1 VNWIEKLRKRDY
13 YGRRLLYAAL
23 ALAFLVRLWH
33 IAAPIADRHSWNQ
46 VSAATVIRHFVEDGI
61 DPLHPQWDVL
71 TGPAVGPRIEAEEA
85 PIYHVAVALLAKL
98 YGPHEPLA
106 RLLSIIASLLG
117 AVFLYR
123 LTRRLAD
130 GPAAFFA
137 AVFYLFAP
145 FSWYF
150 GRAIMSDA
158 WMLAM
163 IILAVERFEFWTRE
177 KCFAALLTAAGAVAL
192 AGLFKPFALHVGVA
206 LLLLQLARGGFKSLF
221 DVKLVVFALIA
232 LAPPLAWVAY
242 AASIGSLGNVVGSG
256 ESMLTA
262 QHIWGPPSLLW
273 SPKFWFTIQ
282 ARLFD
287 QMATPLVT
295 ACAVAA
301 FVWADGRKQTGVALA
316 WLAGFLVY
324 LLLVRDGNQMHNY
337 YQLPALPALAL
348 LGGIGLSALS
358 RRIQGKWIA
367 LALPVFLLIS
377 ALYVRTSF
385 ELDLSS
391 QKAGEWAR
399 AVSRRNEL
407 IVVLDPGA
415 TRKNQ
420 AIYAAHRR
428 GWHERAL
435 HETTLAQRRAWGAR
449 WLVSCLEDEQIAAH
463 PQWLQHMNR
472 YHRLFEFRGPW
483 GRNGQEHTIA
493 IYDLSIPA
501 GALVR

>member
-1 VNWIEKLRKRDY
+1 MNWIEKLRKREY
-13 YGRRLLYAAL
+13 YGRRLLYLAL
-23 ALAFLVRLWH
+23 ALAFVVRLWNFT
-33 IAAPIADRHSWNQ
+33 APIADRHSWNQ

-71 TGPAVGPRIEAEEA
+71 KGPATGVRIEAEEA
-85 PIYHVAVALLAKL
+85 PLYHIAAALLAKV

-137 AVFYLFAP
+137 TVFYLFAP

-158 WMLAM
+158 WMLTM

-177 KCFAALLTAAGAVAL
+177 QCFTALLVAALAVAL
-192 AGLFKPFALHVGVA
+192 AGLFKPFALHIGVA
-206 LLLLQLARGGFKSLF
+206 LLLLQLARRGAKSLF
-221 DVKLVVFALIA
+221 DPRLVLFAVIA
-232 LAPPLAWVAY
+232 LAPPLAWVWH
-242 AASIGSLGNVVGSG
+242 AARIGSLGNVVGGG

-262 QHIWGPPSLLW
+262 QHIWGPLALLW
-273 SPKFWFTIQ
+273 SGKFWFTIQ
-282 ARLFD
+282 ARLLD

-295 ACAVAA
+295 ACAVLA

-316 WLAGFLVY
+316 WLAGFIVY

-358 RRIQGKWIA
+358 RRLPGKWIA
-367 LALPVFLLIS
+367 LALPVFLLVA

-391 QKAGEWAR
+391 QKAGEWVR
-399 AVSRRNEL
+399 AVSHHDEL
-407 IVVLDPGA
+407 IVVLDPGV

-428 GWHERAL
+428 GWHERAI
-435 HETTLAQRRAWGAR
+435 HENTLPQKRAWGAR
-449 WLVSCLEDEQIAAH
+449 WLVSCLEENQIAAH
-463 PQWLQHMNR
+463 PQWLERMGR
-472 YHRLFEFRGPW
+472 YHKLFEFRGPW
-483 GRNGQEHTIA
+483 GRKRQQHTIT
-493 IYDLSIPA
+493 IYDLSLPA
-501 GALVR
+501 GAL